1 MEDTLLNKTK
11 KSYKLLFVIETLISS
26 KKLNIG
32 IGSI

>member
-1 MEDTLLNKTK
+1 MEDTLLKK
-11 KSYKLLFVIETLISS
+11 QKSYKLLFVIETLISS